1 MCGSKKVVVSL
12 GIFLF
17 CLQYLQADSQ
27 TKNQEFDVVITEIYA
42 DLSPI
47 IGLPEAEYV
56 ELYNRSSSPINLLN
70 WAFADDGS
78 PKLIEMDFELLPDS
92 YVILTK
98 TSNRDLFTSFGDVI
112 GLSSFPILNDGGDN
126 LRLSDSEGKLIHQVN
141 YLRNWHETDK
151 NDGGWSLEMI
161 DPNNTCEEENN
172 WSSSINPSGG
182 TPGTVNSID
191 AENKDETAPYIISV
205 NIIGKNQIEVNFS
218 ETLEKAVLLMAD
230 KYNIAADNNSY
241 NISNIRT
248 CETQLRT
255 CIIIELTENIKEGIP
270 LYLTASQLFDCAGN
284 EILNDAFPFIQSA
297 TAQPGN
303 ILINEILFDP
313 PEDAEDFVELY
324 NNSNNS
330 FDLNAFQIADSTAY
344 ADPIKLNANQSVL
357 NPKQYVAL
365 TTNKQLLIDNYNPPT
380 EANIVQVAELPKFN
394 KEGDLVALLND
405 KGEIIDSLTYLED
418 WHFSLLGDN
427 TDGVSLE
434 RIDITQPSNQSTNW
448 QSAAASVN
456 YATPGYKN
464 SQSFSI
470 GSNNNML
477 IEIEHTTVSPDSDG
491 FEDFLIINYATESPG
506 WVGNIQIFDQRGRF
520 VAHPTKNELLAESG
534 IVKWDGLSEN
544 GERLALGIYIVYAE
558 FFDLNGLVE
567 KHKLPIVVAGKL

>member
-491 FEDFLIINYATESPG
+491 FEDFLG
-506 WVGNIQIFDQRGRF
+506 W
-520 VAHPTKNELLAESG
+520 
-534 IVKWDGLSEN
+534 
-544 GERLALGIYIVYAE
+544 
-558 FFDLNGLVE
+558 
-567 KHKLPIVVAGKL
+567 